1 MQVLFVLYT
10 NLKMININI
19 CEYNGSNLYVSEM
32 IRSEIQKR
40 GNLDQ
45 KQIKT
50 IFICSIFSKGQNRKS
65 DEYHYN
71 MVESEIEKATIM

>member
-10 NLKMININI
+10 NLMMININI
-19 CEYNGSNLYVSEM
+19 CGYNGLNMHLTE
-32 IRSEIQKR
+32 ILRSEIKKR

-45 KQIKT
+45 KQMI
-50 IFICSIFSKGQNRKS
+50 IISFCSIFIKGRNCKS